1 VNYPKHFI
9 GHQDGTI
16 KILDNGG
23 HDFEEN
29 IVWKLKKSKVR
40 KCLKEKHEAG
50 LVDEQNIWSSC
61 QTFEAR
67 MQGDGN
73 FVLYKHLE
81 GETPA
86 IWASNTHGKG
96 TGPYVLKMQGDGN
109 LVVYDSTN
117 APTWASNT
125 NGQG

>member
-1 VNYPKHFI
+1 MNYPKHFI
-9 GHQDGTI
+9 GHQDGTV
-16 KILDNGG
+16 KILDNCG
-23 HDFEEN
+23 HDVEDI

-50 LVDEQNIWSSC
+50 LVDEQSIWSSC

-81 GETPA
+81 GETLA
-86 IWASNTHGKG
+86 IWASNTYHYG
-96 TGPYVLKMQGDGN
+96 TGPDYVLKMQGDGN
-109 LVVYDSTN
+109 LVVYDSY
-117 APTWASNT
+117 
-125 NGQG
+125 GF